1 MKSFKDIMSSV
12 KSVFK
17 SQTKEIIYT
26 SWQLEILRF
35 FAENEITDKKLKILL
50 DKLFAKMEAGGFN
63 DNEPKQLSVDKTD
76 YEWLNYLIEF
86 NIMNTPE
93 AETKY
98 WDFPKIIGK
107 EPLRNPNAK
116 VNKGPV
122 GPRPVQRP
130 MRPTPQKPTVPNA
143 GKPTGPTP
151 QKPVSPDAMSPS
163 ATVSQDPSSVNSTNS
178 VEPAIN
184 SESV

>member
-122 GPRPVQRP
+122 GPRP
-130 MRPTPQKPTVPNA
+130 MRPTPQKPTAPNA

-163 ATVSQDPSSVNSTNS
+163 ATVSQDPSPVNSTNS
-178 VEPAIN
+178 VEPAPN